1 MKNIQ
6 ITEELFIQLVKFHL
20 LESNVGL
27 ENIKQG
33 LEEKLQKVINHTTY
47 TNYKT
52 AKTPEEREAARQE
65 YLNRI
70 GCHKD
75 FRW

>member
-20 LESNVGL
+20 LESDIGL
-27 ENIKQG
+27 DNIKQG
-33 LEEKLQKVINHTTY
+33 LEEKLEKVINHTTY

-52 AKTPEEREAARQE
+52 AKTSEEREAARQE